1 MDDGHERCVTMAG
14 RSMPPLASR
23 LFPFLAWRDRVTRE
37 TLRADLV
44 AGLVGAVVVLPQA
57 VAYATL
63 AGMPPEYGL
72 YCAMLPVVVAA
83 LWGSSWHQISGPT
96 NTISLAVFATI
107 APLAEPGSARY
118 IELVLTLAFLIGL
131 VQVVMGFARLGVLV
145 NFISHT
151 VVVGFTAGAGLLIIA
166 AQLQNFTGVPIPAGA
181 GPFASV
187 RRFLTGIGSVDPWI
201 VATGLVTLVVALGA
215 RRALRR
221 IPFMLVAIVAG
232 ATFAYLLA
240 RLGIANVPTLG
251 ALRAGLPPLSMP
263 SFDPA
268 VWRTLAPAALALT
281 ALALAQ
287 AVSVARAVAAKSGQR
302 IDGNQE
308 FIGQGLS
315 NNAAAMTSGFP
326 SSGSFNRIQ
335 VNYQA
340 GARTPLAAVF
350 SAFFLLAVVL
360 AIAPLAAY
368 LPMASMAAVLF
379 VVAWGLIDV
388 AEMRKIVRT
397 SRGEAMVLG
406 LTFLSTLAL
415 PLDFAIF
422 VGVLAS
428 LLVYLKRTTHPSL
441 TAVTPDRSSAQ
452 RRFNAAVGNSAV
464 PRPECPQLALLRVDG
479 SLFFGAAEHVRD
491 ELNTIRTASPSRRR
505 ILLIGT
511 GINFVD
517 VAGGELLVEEAR
529 RTNEAGSALYLTGLK
544 PAVRKVL
551 EHGGFLAR
559 FARER
564 VFATKDEAIRAIYP
578 TLDSAICRTCTARIF
593 NECATTL
600 PDGTRRME

>member
-1 MDDGHERCVTMAG
+1 MNGGHERSKTVAG

-23 LFPFLAWRDRVTRE
+23 LFPFLAWRNRVTRE
-37 TLRADLV
+37 TLRADVL

-57 VAYATL
+57 VAFATL

-83 LWGSSWHQISGPT
+83 LWGSSWHQISGPS

-107 APLAEPGSARY
+107 APLAQPGSPPY
-118 IELVLTLAFLIGL
+118 IELVLTLALLIGL
-131 VQVVMGFARLGVLV
+131 VQVAMGFARLGALV

-166 AQLQNFTGVPIPAGA
+166 SQLHNFTGIPLPAGA
-181 GPFASV
+181 GSFASL
-187 RRFLTGIGSVDPWI
+187 RGFALNLASIDPWI
-201 VATGLVTLVVALGA
+201 LATGLVTLAAALIA
-215 RRALRR
+215 RRMLPR
-221 IPFMLVAIVAG
+221 IPFMLVAILAG
-232 ATFAYLLA
+232 GVFAYVLA
-240 RLGIANVPTLG
+240 RLGLAHVPTLG
-251 ALRAGLPPLSMP
+251 ALRAGVPPLSLP

-308 FIGQGLS
+308 FVGQGLS
-315 NNAAAMTSGFP
+315 NIAAAFASGFP
-326 SSGSFNRIQ
+326 SSGSFNRIW
-335 VNYQA
+335 VNYKA

-350 SAFFLLAVVL
+350 AAFFLLAIVL
-360 AIAPLAAY
+360 AVAPLAAY

-397 SRGEAMVLG
+397 SRGEALVLG
-406 LTFLSTLAL
+406 LTFASTLVL

-428 LLVYLKRTTHPSL
+428 LMVYLQRTTHPRL
-441 TAVTPDRSSAQ
+441 TAVTPDPASLQ
-452 RRFNAAVGNSAV
+452 RRFNAAIGNGAV

-491 ELNTIRTASPSRRR
+491 ELDAIRKASPSRRHV
-505 ILLIGT
+505 LLIGS
-511 GINFVD
+511 GINFID
-517 VAGGELLVEEAR
+517 VAGADLVVDEAR
-529 RTNEAGSALYLTGLK
+529 RSEESRGALYLTGLK
-544 PAVRKVL
+544 RVVREVL
-551 EHGGFLAR
+551 ERGGFLAR
-559 FARER
+559 FGRGR
-564 VFATKDEAIRAIYP
+564 IFATKDEAIRAIYP
-578 TLDSAICRTCTARIF
+578 TLDPVICRACTARIF
-593 NECATTL
+593 SECHTTL
-600 PDGTRRME
+600 PDGSRRTE